1 MRSFPVP
8 SNTVLR
14 SVLVPPFPVNTPP
27 ISKTGKQG
35 DSTLDSQGPK
45 DDPRLSFPHVKFH
58 QSVEQA
64 VNSSAQVSGTVPASS
79 AAIGEAGTFAADANF
94 LYYCYAKNSW
104 RKIPGV
110 AF

>member
-1 MRSFPVP
+1 MP

-14 SVLVPPFPVNTPP
+14 SVLVPPFPVGTPP
-27 ISKTGKQG
+27 LVPQKNVSSEGNTASSANKSEQ
-35 DSTLDSQGPK
+35 
-45 DDPRLSFPHVKFH
+45 RLSFPHVKFH

-64 VNSSAQVSGTVPASS
+64 VNSSAQVSGTVPVSS
-79 AAIGEAGTFAADANF
+79 TAIGEAGTFAADANF

>member
-27 ISKTGKQG
+27 ISKTVQ
-35 DSTLDSQGPK
+35 K

-79 AAIGEAGTFAADANF
+79 TAIGEAGTFAADANF